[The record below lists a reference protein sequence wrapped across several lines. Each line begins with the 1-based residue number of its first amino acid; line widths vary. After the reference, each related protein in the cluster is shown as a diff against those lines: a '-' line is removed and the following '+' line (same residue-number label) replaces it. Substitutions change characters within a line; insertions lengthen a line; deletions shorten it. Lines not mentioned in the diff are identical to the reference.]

1 MNRAYFV
8 CLFLCL
14 TTTFLLSQ
22 SNPVSLINQSAI
34 VASPISASQADPK
47 AQAKILGSYG
57 KLPLSFEANHGQTDK
72 RVKFLSPT
80 SGYTLFLTGDE
91 AVRAL
96 SGTKINEAKIAGAAQ
111 PSGLSSHKGH
121 ESSATAAGQHGL
133 ASLPVA
139 AQGPISAALGRDDS
153 RYRLQ
158 ANGGSFHAEN
168 PQHNLSLNFTR
179 QGVEVRNKDARWGLA
194 LRGYG
199 YGNDLRAV
207 RGVAPQAKANRVEYR
222 RGALTEWYINGPI
235 GLEQGFTLAQRPGKA
250 NARPL
255 TVALVLA
262 SDAKAELEADG
273 KALTLKGR
281 DGQAALRFAGLV
293 AYDATG
299 RALRGWFALHGG
311 ELLLEVED
319 AGARYP
325 LVVDPFVQQA
335 ELTASDGVYDDAFGA
350 SVALSSDGNTALVG
364 ACDKTVGSNPY
375 QGAAYVFSRLRG
387 SWSQQQKLTAPNG
400 EQEDQFGF
408 SVALS
413 DDGKTALVAANFKK
427 VGSNDGQGAAYVFAS
442 ASGSWSLQQ
451 ELTASDGAASDYFGW
466 SVALS
471 GDRNTALVGSP
482 GWNDYQGAAY
492 VFTSASGSWS
502 LQQELTASDGADF
515 GSSVALSSDGTTALI
530 GSLGWND
537 SQGAAYVFTSASGSW
552 SLHQELTASDGAAG
566 DNFGSSVAL
575 VSDGKIALVGA
586 YDHNQGA
593 GAAYVFTSASRSWSQ
608 QQELTAS
615 QGYALFGGAVSLSG
629 DGSTAL
635 VGSTGWNDSQGAAYV
650 FAQVTFAS
658 LIKLVEQFDTKRD
671 VAAIMVFTL
680 ELAQWAESV
689 HAAKL
694 ADALLDAFIDEV
706 TEQSGKSLTAA
717 QAAILIQDAKALM
730 MPT

>member
-207 RGVAPQAKANRVEYR
+207 RGVAPQAKSNRVEYR

-451 ELTASDGAASDYFGW
+451 ELTASDGAASDYFG
-466 SVALS
+466 
-471 GDRNTALVGSP
+471 
-482 GWNDYQGAAY
+482 
-492 VFTSASGSWS
+492 
-502 LQQELTASDGADF
+502 
-515 GSSVALSSDGTTALI
+515 SSVALSSDGTTALI